1 MDEKGGGVVKE
12 KALFHYE
19 VRNDARPSTDAAN
32 HSDHRRDLVW
42 KELLMHGLS
51 VRCQCCA

>member
-1 MDEKGGGVVKE
+1 MKE